1 MERKNPNVEKKIK
14 KLVFSIFLVSLFLC
28 CGPKGEKVD
37 RIVEDG
43 VEVVLN
49 HLEPYKIKGEYSTL
63 TLEEE
68 LKIDFE
74 NKEFED
80 LGLRMP
86 EFVEAD
92 SKGNI
97 YLVDRNRSSEYFICR
112 FDKEGKLIKNIGRK
126 GQGPG
131 EIQRIHIIKINSQDN
146 ILISDTGNMKILEL
160 DKEGTLIKETR
171 VLHGLREV
179 IPLEN
184 GNYLAR
190 RGTMEGMSLCLY
202 NSSFE
207 EIKKLDFYDT
217 SEMRKSR
224 RTTGTIFSFYWRATE
239 DKIYVGNEQRG
250 YEILVYDLDGNLL
263 RKIRK
268 EFTRA
273 KYPEEFSKQTEKMAE
288 TNPNIYSLEFT
299 PPFNSFF
306 IDDDGW
312 LFVMTYER
320 GENKDE
326 YIHDIYNSN
335 GAFIG
340 RRNIGISYM
349 LGRALNH
356 LRATAKNSRYY
367 RLRYKEYGG
376 YVELIVYKMI

>member
-1 MERKNPNVEKKIK
+1 MK
-14 KLVFSIFLVSLFLC
+14 KLFYLILILSLFTC
-28 CGPKGEKVD
+28 CGTKQEKIE
-37 RIVEDG
+37 RYIENG
-43 VEVVLN
+43 VEVIVN

-74 NKEFED
+74 NKEFEE

-92 SKGNI
+92 SEGNI
-97 YLVDRNRSSEYFICR
+97 YLVDRDWSSEYSICR
-112 FDKEGKLIKNIGRK
+112 FDKEGKLIKNLVRK

-131 EIQRIHIIKINSQDN
+131 EVQRIDVIKISSQN
-146 ILISDTGNMKILEL
+146 TILISDSRNMKILEI

-171 VLHGLREV
+171 ILHGLREV

-184 GNYLAR
+184 GNYLALR
-190 RGTMEGMSLCLY
+190 GMSLCLY
-202 NSSFE
+202 NSNFE

-217 SEMRKSR
+217 SEIRKSR
-224 RTTGTIFSFYWRATE
+224 KTTGTILSFYWRATE

-268 EFTRA
+268 EFTRP
-273 KYPEEFSKQTEKMAE
+273 KYPDEFKKQTEKMAQA
-288 TNPNIYSLEFT
+288 NPNIYSLEYT

-306 IDDDGW
+306 IDCESR
-312 LFVMTYER
+312 LFVMTYEL
-320 GENKDE
+320 GENKE
-326 YIHDIYNSN
+326 EFMHDIYNSN
-335 GAFIG
+335 GVFIG
-340 RRNIGISYM
+340 RKNIGISYM
-349 LGRALNH
+349 LGRSLNH
-356 LRATAKNSRYY
+356 LRATVKNNRYY
-367 RLRYKEYGG
+367 RLRYKEYYG
-376 YVELIVYKMI
+376 YVELIVYKMIWE